1 MGLVEVKNVYKVFGA
16 KADAAVKMLQD
27 GGTREEVAE
36 ATNTVPAVIDASFS
50 IERGEIFVVM
60 GLSGSGKSTLV
71 RCLNLMHPP
80 TSGSVIIDG
89 RDIVS
94 LSPVELR
101 ALRAE
106 KVSMVFQHFG
116 LFPHRTVLDN
126 AAWGLEVRKV
136 PVEERRAQAKEALGL
151 VGLAGWEDSYPGELS
166 GGMQQRVGLARA
178 LATDADVLLMDEAF
192 SALDPLIRSEMQEQ
206 LVSLQ
211 QDLQKTIVFIT
222 HDLNEAMFLGDRIA
236 IMKDGRIVQ
245 IGTTE
250 EILQE
255 PADDYV
261 RAFVQDV
268 DRSRVLTAGAVME
281 EPVGVILQREGPSA
295 ALREMRLR
303 QTGSLL
309 IVDKQKRLVGAATDE
324 DVVRI
329 VRSGERTLEH
339 IIPADQVSQ
348 VSPDTPLVD
357 CLVPSAES
365 RLPLAVVDER
375 GKLVGVIPRVTLL
388 NALGGISAGEN
399 GTTPQPEVSTGV
411 GQDVSHGEA
420 VV

>member
-1 MGLVEVKNVYKVFGA
+1 MSAVEVKNVYKVFGA
-16 KADAAVKMLQD
+16 KADAAVEMLKA

-36 ATNTVPAVIDASFS
+36 ATNSVPAVIDVSFT

-80 TSGSVIIDG
+80 TSGSVHIDG
-89 RDIVS
+89 RDLVS
-94 LSPVELR
+94 LSPAELR

-106 KVSMVFQHFG
+106 KISMVFQHFG

-136 PVEERRAQAKEALGL
+136 SEGERREQAARALGL

-211 QDLQKTIVFIT
+211 QDLHKTIIFIT

-236 IMKDGRIVQ
+236 IMKDGKIVQ

-250 EILQE
+250 EILQA

-261 RAFVQDV
+261 RSFVQDV

-281 EPVGVILQREGPSA
+281 EPVGKILRREGPSA

-303 QTGSLL
+303 QTSGLL
-309 IVDKQKRLVGAATDE
+309 VVDERKRLVGAATDD
-324 DVVRI
+324 DVVRMI
-329 VRSGERTLEH
+329 RSGERLLEH
-339 IIPADQVSQ
+339 IITAAEVAQ
-348 VSPDTPLVD
+348 VSPDTPLVE
-357 CLVPSAES
+357 CLIPSAES
-365 RLPLAVVDER
+365 RLPLAVVDDD
-375 GKLVGVIPRVTLL
+375 GVLLGVIPRVTLL
-388 NALGGISAGEN
+388 NALGGSDMNGGDEEPAAEHAAGEPAS
-399 GTTPQPEVSTGV
+399 GGEGV
-411 GQDVSHGEA
+411 A
-420 VV
+420 

>member
-1 MGLVEVKNVYKVFGA
+1 MSAVEVKNVYKVFGA
-16 KADAAVKMLQD
+16 KADAAVEMLKA

-36 ATNTVPAVIDASFS
+36 ATNSVPAVIDVSFTV
-50 IERGEIFVVM
+50 ERGEIFVVM

-80 TSGSVIIDG
+80 TSGSVHIDG
-89 RDIVS
+89 RDLVS
-94 LSPVELR
+94 LSSAELR

-106 KVSMVFQHFG
+106 KISMVFQHFG

-136 PVEERRAQAKEALGL
+136 SEGERREQAARALGL

-211 QDLQKTIVFIT
+211 QDLHKTIIFIT

-236 IMKDGRIVQ
+236 IMKDGKIVQ

-250 EILQE
+250 EILQA

-261 RAFVQDV
+261 RSFVQDV

-281 EPVGVILQREGPSA
+281 EPVGKILRREGPSA

-303 QTGSLL
+303 QTSGLL
-309 IVDKQKRLVGAATDE
+309 VVDERKRLVGAATDD
-324 DVVRI
+324 DVVRMI
-329 VRSGERTLEH
+329 RSGERLLEH
-339 IIPADQVSQ
+339 IITAAEVAQ
-348 VSPDTPLVD
+348 VSPDTPLVE
-357 CLVPSAES
+357 CLIPSAES
-365 RLPLAVVDER
+365 RLPLAVVDDD
-375 GKLVGVIPRVTLL
+375 GVLLGVIPRVTLL
-388 NALGGISAGEN
+388 NALGGSDMNGGDEEPAAEHAAGEPAS
-399 GTTPQPEVSTGV
+399 GGEGV
-411 GQDVSHGEA
+411 A
-420 VV
+420 

>member
-1 MGLVEVKNVYKVFGA
+1 ML
-16 KADAAVKMLQD
+16 KAGK
-27 GGTREEVAE
+27 TREEVAE
-36 ATNTVPAVIDASFS
+36 ATNTVPAVIDASFT

-80 TSGSVIIDG
+80 TNGTVSIDG
-89 RDIVS
+89 RDLVS
-94 LSPVELR
+94 LSPAELR
-101 ALRAE
+101 AVRAE
-106 KVSMVFQHFG
+106 KISMVFQHFG

-126 AAWGLEVRKV
+126 AAWGLEVRKM
-136 PVEERRAQAKEALGL
+136 PEAERREYAARALGL
-151 VGLAGWEDSYPGELS
+151 VGLGGWEDSYPGELS

-211 QDLQKTIVFIT
+211 QDLKKTIIFIT

-250 EILQE
+250 EILQA

-261 RAFVQDV
+261 RSFVQDV

-281 EPVGVILQREGPSA
+281 EPVAKILRREGPSA

-303 QTGSLL
+303 QTAGVLV
-309 IVDKQKRLVGAATDE
+309 VDERKRLVGGATDE
-324 DVVRI
+324 DVIRMI
-329 VRSGERTLEH
+329 RSGHRELDT
-339 IIPADQVSQ
+339 IIPAEEISR
-348 VSPDTPLVD
+348 VSPDTSLVD
-357 CLVPSAES
+357 CLIPSAES
-365 RLPLAVVDER
+365 RLPLAVVDDQ
-375 GKLVGVIPRVTLL
+375 GVLLGVIPRVTLL
-388 NALGGISAGEN
+388 NALGGYDANGQTEEPVVESIAGEAAT
-399 GTTPQPEVSTGV
+399 GGEV
-411 GQDVSHGEA
+411 VS
-420 VV
+420 

>member
-1 MGLVEVKNVYKVFGA
+1 MSAVEVKNVYKVFGA
-16 KADAAVKMLQD
+16 KADAAVEMLKA

-36 ATNTVPAVIDASFS
+36 ATNSVPAVIDVSFT

-80 TSGSVIIDG
+80 TSGSVHIDG
-89 RDIVS
+89 RDLVS
-94 LSPVELR
+94 LSPAELR

-106 KVSMVFQHFG
+106 KISMVFQHFG

-136 PVEERRAQAKEALGL
+136 SEGERREQAARALGL

-211 QDLQKTIVFIT
+211 QDLHKTIIFIT

-236 IMKDGRIVQ
+236 IMKDGKIVQ

-250 EILQE
+250 EILQA

-261 RAFVQDV
+261 RSFVQDV

-281 EPVGVILQREGPSA
+281 EPVGKILRREGPSA

-303 QTGSLL
+303 QTSGLL
-309 IVDKQKRLVGAATDE
+309 VVDERKRLVGAATDD
-324 DVVRI
+324 DVVRMI
-329 VRSGERTLEH
+329 RSGERMLEH
-339 IIPADQVSQ
+339 IITAAEVAQ
-348 VSPDTPLVD
+348 VSPDTPLVE
-357 CLVPSAES
+357 CLIPSAES
-365 RLPLAVVDER
+365 RLPLAVVDDD
-375 GKLVGVIPRVTLL
+375 GVLLGVIPRVTLL
-388 NALGGISAGEN
+388 NALGGSDMNGGDEEPAAERAAGEPAS
-399 GTTPQPEVSTGV
+399 GGEGV
-411 GQDVSHGEA
+411 A
-420 VV
+420 

>member
-1 MGLVEVKNVYKVFGA
+1 MSAVEVRNVYKVFGA
-16 KADAAVKMLQD
+16 KADAAVEMLKAGKSRD
-27 GGTREEVAE
+27 EVAE
-36 ATNTVPAVIDASFS
+36 ATNTVPAVIDASFE

-80 TSGSVIIDG
+80 TSGSVLIDG
-89 RDIVS
+89 QDLMS
-94 LSPVELR
+94 LTPAELR
-101 ALRAE
+101 EVRSE
-106 KVSMVFQHFG
+106 KISMVFQHFG

-136 PVEERRAQAKEALGL
+136 PEAERRERAAEALGL
-151 VGLAGWEDSYPGELS
+151 VGLAGWESSYPGELS

-211 QDLQKTIVFIT
+211 QDLRKTIIFIT

-245 IGTTE
+245 LGTTE
-250 EILQE
+250 EILQA

-268 DRSRVLTAGAVME
+268 DRSRVLTASAVME
-281 EPVGVILQREGPSA
+281 EPVAKILLREGPSA

-303 QTGSLL
+303 QTSGLMV
-309 IVDKQKRLVGAATDE
+309 VDERKRLVGAATDE
-324 DVVRI
+324 DVVRMI
-329 VRSGERTLEH
+329 RSGAKKLEH
-339 IIPADQVSQ
+339 LITADEVAQVG
-348 VSPDTPLVD
+348 PGTPLVD
-357 CLVPSAES
+357 CLIPSAES
-365 RLPLAVVDER
+365 RLPLAVVDDDR
-375 GKLVGVIPRVTLL
+375 KLLGVIPRVTLL
-388 NALGGISAGEN
+388 NALGGSDTNGIDCAQAEGDPDASTAVADGEV
-399 GTTPQPEVSTGV
+399 VS
-411 GQDVSHGEA
+411 
-420 VV
+420 

>member
-1 MGLVEVKNVYKVFGA
+1 MSAVEVKNVYKVFGA
-16 KADAAVKMLQD
+16 KADAAVEMLKA

-36 ATNTVPAVIDASFS
+36 ATNSVPAVIDVSFT

-80 TSGSVIIDG
+80 TSGSVHIDG
-89 RDIVS
+89 RDLVS
-94 LSPVELR
+94 LSSAELR

-106 KVSMVFQHFG
+106 KISMVFQHFG

-136 PVEERRAQAKEALGL
+136 SEGERREQAARALGL

-211 QDLQKTIVFIT
+211 QDLHKTIIFIT

-236 IMKDGRIVQ
+236 IMKDGKIVQ

-250 EILQE
+250 EILQA

-261 RAFVQDV
+261 RSFVQDV

-281 EPVGVILQREGPSA
+281 EPVGKILRREGPSA

-303 QTGSLL
+303 QTSGLL
-309 IVDKQKRLVGAATDE
+309 VVDERKRLVGAATDD
-324 DVVRI
+324 DVVRMI
-329 VRSGERTLEH
+329 RSGERLLEH
-339 IIPADQVSQ
+339 IITAAEVAQ
-348 VSPDTPLVD
+348 VSPDTPLVE
-357 CLVPSAES
+357 CLIPSAES
-365 RLPLAVVDER
+365 RLPLAVVDDD
-375 GKLVGVIPRVTLL
+375 GVLLGVIPRVTLL
-388 NALGGISAGEN
+388 NALGGSDMNGGDEEPAAEHAAGEPAS
-399 GTTPQPEVSTGV
+399 GGEGV
-411 GQDVSHGEA
+411 A
-420 VV
+420 

>member
-1 MGLVEVKNVYKVFGA
+1 MSAVEVQNVYKVFGA
-16 KADAAVKMLQD
+16 KADAAVEMLKS
-27 GGTREEVAE
+27 GKSREEVAA
-36 ATNTVPAVIDASFS
+36 ATNTVPAVIDASFQ

-80 TSGSVIIDG
+80 TSGTVRVDG
-89 RDIVS
+89 RDLMS
-94 LSPVELR
+94 LNPAELR
-101 ALRAE
+101 AMRAE
-106 KVSMVFQHFG
+106 KISMVFQHFG

-136 PVEERRAQAKEALGL
+136 PLAERRERSAHALGL

-211 QDLQKTIVFIT
+211 QDLQKTIIFIT

-236 IMKDGRIVQ
+236 IMKDGRVVQ
-245 IGTTE
+245 LGTTE
-250 EILQE
+250 EILQS

-268 DRSRVLTAGAVME
+268 DRSRVLTASAVME
-281 EPVGVILQREGPSA
+281 EPVGKILKREGPSA

-303 QTGSLL
+303 QTSGLL
-309 IVDKQKRLVGAATDE
+309 VVDERKRLVGAATDE
-324 DVVRI
+324 VVVKMI
-329 VRSGERTLEH
+329 RSGEHRLEH
-339 IIPADQVSQ
+339 IIPAEEVAQ

-357 CLVPSAES
+357 CLVPSAGS
-365 RLPLAVVDER
+365 LLPLAVVDEN
-375 GKLVGVIPRVTLL
+375 GVLLGVIPRVTLL
-388 NALGGISAGEN
+388 NALGGN
-399 GTTPQPEVSTGV
+399 GVEVEGQSTDGASESTDGVRSDEEVS
-411 GQDVSHGEA
+411 
-420 VV
+420 

>member
-1 MGLVEVKNVYKVFGA
+1 MSAVEVKNVYKVFGA
-16 KADAAVKMLQD
+16 KADTAVEMLKA
-27 GGTREEVAE
+27 GKTREEVAE
-36 ATNTVPAVIDASFS
+36 ATNTVPAVIDASFE

-80 TSGSVIIDG
+80 TSGTVSIDG
-89 RDIVS
+89 RDLVS
-94 LSPVELR
+94 LSPAELR
-101 ALRAE
+101 TVRAE
-106 KVSMVFQHFG
+106 KISMVFQHFG

-136 PVEERRAQAKEALGL
+136 PEAERREHAATALGL

-211 QDLQKTIVFIT
+211 QDLHKTIIFIT

-250 EILQE
+250 EILQA

-261 RAFVQDV
+261 RSFVQDV
-268 DRSRVLTAGAVME
+268 DRSRVLTASAVME
-281 EPVGVILQREGPSA
+281 EPVAKILRREGPSA

-303 QTGSLL
+303 QTAGVLV
-309 IVDKQKRLVGAATDE
+309 VDERKRLVGAATDE
-324 DVVRI
+324 DVIRMI
-329 VRSGERTLEH
+329 RSGEKKLEH
-339 IIPADQVSQ
+339 LITADEVAQVE
-348 VSPDTPLVD
+348 PDTPLVD

-365 RLPLAVVDER
+365 RLPLAVVDKD
-375 GKLVGVIPRVTLL
+375 GKLLGVIPRVTLL
-388 NALGGISAGEN
+388 NALGGNDANGATEESALEP
-399 GTTPQPEVSTGV
+399 TV
-411 GQDVSHGEA
+411 GEA
-420 VV
+420 TAEGEVVS